1 MNSLNTI
8 FQNVLTQDLQDSL
21 KVLIDSELSRRTVID
36 ISRDPDGYSGELD
49 SSDFI
54 RVEDGRIQ
62 LELFPLPKN
71 IEKEFSKSISSVYG
85 KHSLIG
91 SVYCEYNT
99 KYGLMNLPM
108 HMDRNKDNLCFDYQI
123 LSNVSWP
130 LIIEDSDYT
139 LEDNSAIT
147 MRPKIQNH
155 GRKNVEFEDGSFV
168 KMLFTFW
175 SKRGAPQ

>member
-1 MNSLNTI
+1 MNSLNNI
-8 FQNVLTQDLQDSL
+8 FYNVLTPDLHDSL
-21 KVLIDSELSRRTVID
+21 NVLIDSELSRRTIID
-36 ISRDPDGYSGELD
+36 LHRDSDGYSGELD

-62 LELFPLPKN
+62 LELFPLPRS
-71 IEKEFSKSISSVYG
+71 IEKEFSKRISSVYG

-91 SVYCEYNT
+91 AVYCEYNT
-99 KYGLMNLPM
+99 KYGLMSLPM

-123 LSNVSWP
+123 FSNVSWP
-130 LIIEDSDYT
+130 LIIEDNSYT

-155 GRKNVEFEDGSFV
+155 GRESVEFEDGSFV

-175 SKRGAPQ
+175 SKRGSV